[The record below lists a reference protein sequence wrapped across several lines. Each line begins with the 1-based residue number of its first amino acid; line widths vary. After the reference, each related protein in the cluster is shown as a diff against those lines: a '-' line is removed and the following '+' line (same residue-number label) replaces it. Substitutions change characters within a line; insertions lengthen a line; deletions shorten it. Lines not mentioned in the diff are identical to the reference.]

1 MAVEMETA
9 RRDRR
14 SPFGDAFLHAFA
26 ADPDRALSFD
36 DLVRSAPDARCRYSD
51 VVSWIARALGGEVIE
66 EAGYEADDSGQP
78 RGPRRYRVT
87 AAGLE
92 RVRHDRRDLGE

>member
-1 MAVEMETA
+1 MALHVEPV

-26 ADPDRALSFD
+26 GDPDRALSFD
-36 DLVRSAPDARCRYSD
+36 DIVRSTANEGCRYSD
-51 VVSWIARALGGEVIE
+51 VVSWIAHALHSEHIE

-78 RGPRRYRVT
+78 RGPRRYRIT
-87 AAGLE
+87 DIGLE
-92 RVRHDRRDLGE
+92 RARHDRRRNGE